1 MVEKAKAIASET
13 THQSRVFAT
22 NLWNLLVAVSMLV
35 VAGYVIYVVRRQ
47 IDGLDALMVVGFAA
61 SVVAISG
68 TGALV
73 RFLMNKG
80 V

>member
-1 MVEKAKAIASET
+1 MVQKLKQVASET
-13 THQSRVFAT
+13 THQSKVFLT

-35 VAGYVIYVVRRQ
+35 VAGYAIYVIRRQ
-47 IDGLDALMVVGFAA
+47 ITGLDALMVVGFAA

-73 RFLMNKG
+73 RFLMNKN
-80 V
+80 